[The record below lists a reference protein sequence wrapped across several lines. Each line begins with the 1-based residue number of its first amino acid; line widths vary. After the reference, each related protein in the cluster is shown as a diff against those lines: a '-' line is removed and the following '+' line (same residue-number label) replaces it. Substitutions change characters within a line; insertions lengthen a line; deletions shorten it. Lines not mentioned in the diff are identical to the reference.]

1 MSNTILYNITFK
13 NKIQDSRFFKIHI
26 SNQLFLDQDWLT
38 FSQLILN
45 DFL

>member
-1 MSNTILYNITFK
+1 MYNITFK
-13 NKIQDSRFFKIHI
+13 KKHSQTLFHPKSLVHI